1 LIQIVHEHASGGF
14 LRPRFAGDVMAPR
27 SLQRRQVRGLDFS
40 IDRPN
45 LMVANWG
52 KKILSRELTR
62 MNTNYFGVFSCR
74 SALITAET
82 ADHMDARPIT

>member
-1 LIQIVHEHASGGF
+1 
-14 LRPRFAGDVMAPR
+14 
-27 SLQRRQVRGLDFS
+27 LDFS

-74 SALITAET
+74 SALITAEA